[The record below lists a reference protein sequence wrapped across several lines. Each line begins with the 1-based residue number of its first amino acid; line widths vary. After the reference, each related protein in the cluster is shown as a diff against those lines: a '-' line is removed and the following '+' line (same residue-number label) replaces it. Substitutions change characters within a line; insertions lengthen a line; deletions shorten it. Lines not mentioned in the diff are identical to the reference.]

1 MPRNDRITIRL
12 TPRMLAQIQ
21 DEARRRK
28 MSDDAY
34 IVHAVTNYWADLRRE
49 RRWSENHAMTTR
61 PENIT
66 DAHWPN
72 MTGVS
77 ARDFA
82 HIKMADIA

>member
-1 MPRNDRITIRL
+1 
-12 TPRMLAQIQ
+12 
-21 DEARRRK
+21 
-28 MSDDAY
+28 
-34 IVHAVTNYWADLRRE
+34 
-49 RRWSENHAMTTR
+49 MTTR

>member
-12 TPRMLAQIQ
+12 TPRILAQIQ
-21 DEARRRK
+21 AEARRRK
-28 MSDDAY
+28 MSDDSY
-34 IVHAVTNYWADLRRE
+34 IVQAITCHWATLRAE
-49 RRWSENHAMTTR
+49 QEWSKNHAMTTR